1 MREDIAQEWWLK
13 CVLFLSTSFFCAVVN
28 LIRVTGTVIV
38 VMKFVFVSRSASLFP
53 INLVYYNLVTLH
65 FRNSCYYHTP
75 HTYYTH
81 FSGDRERE
89 RDAALP
95 PCERCLFLLS
105 RCTNHLCHYLH
116 TFTAYMLSPEN
127 NLIILLVFLQRVHA
141 GSINQEITT

>member
-89 RDAALP
+89 REML
-95 PCERCLFLLS
+95 
-105 RCTNHLCHYLH
+105 LCHH
-116 TFTAYMLSPEN
+116 VSDAFFFSRVARIISA
-127 NLIILLVFLQRVHA
+127 IICILLRPTCFPLKT
-141 GSINQEITT
+141 I